1 MNNCM
6 TLYYKIKAMFTL
18 AYNNNEFRQSFI
30 DFLFNGLS
38 NKFEDIKIN
47 YTDKYIELFI
57 KSSSEEKNYN
67 LSVVSEQL
75 NNFIYTCG
83 SSNFIKPIL
92 NQIDS
97 DSYKELS
104 YIVRDNNYLCI
115 ADISNYLF
123 SILYYGIEPN
133 GYILT
138 RIAL

>member
-1 MNNCM
+1 
-6 TLYYKIKAMFTL
+6 MFTL

-30 DFLFNGLS
+30 DFLFNSLS

-104 YIVRDNNYLCI
+104 CIVRDNNYLCI

-133 GYILT
+133 GYVLI

>member
-75 NNFIYTCG
+75 NNFICTCG

-97 DSYKELS
+97 DSYRELS

-133 GYILT
+133 GYVLI

>member
-1 MNNCM
+1 
-6 TLYYKIKAMFTL
+6 MFTL

-30 DFLFNGLS
+30 DFLFNSLS

-104 YIVRDNNYLCI
+104 SIVRDNNYLCI

-133 GYILT
+133 GYVLI

>member
-1 MNNCM
+1 
-6 TLYYKIKAMFTL
+6 MFTL

-30 DFLFNGLS
+30 DFLFNSLS

-57 KSSSEEKNYN
+57 KSSSEEKKYN
-67 LSVVSEQL
+67 LSIVSEQL

-104 YIVRDNNYLCI
+104 CIVRDNNYLCI

-133 GYILT
+133 GYVLI

>member
-133 GYILT
+133 GYVLI